1 MKVAM
6 AWVRS
11 EELLAIGELEV
22 RQGSRGAEFPSGGQ
36 CSPELTPSGATKH
49 KVEGESIQPV

>member
-1 MKVAM
+1 M

-11 EELLAIGELEV
+11 KELLAIGELEV